1 MPEELKALMADLLM
15 AQYQDGMRDGM
26 KVIRE
31 SLRDVPSVTDE
42 VRALIDAIIE
52 LGTEEAEK
60 ASQKIHAL

>member
-1 MPEELKALMADLLM
+1 MPEELRKELELMMM

-31 SLRDVPSVTDE
+31 TIKDIPSVTDE
-42 VRALIDAIIE
+42 VKALIDAVIE